1 MMSRKIAPFVVV
13 GSGLIF
19 IADVNYPICLSVTS
33 FSFSFLRFLMDVV
46 NANEVTQSIEVLLVD
61 DHPAVREALATAIN
75 ARPDVRVCG
84 EAENA
89 QEALDMVGKHQPDVA
104 VVDISLEK
112 SHGLDLVQNLCSL
125 YPDVQV
131 IVFSMHDESVYA
143 ERAIRAGAVGYLM
156 KSEPTHSVMEAIM
169 AASRG
174 EVYLSKA
181 MAARI
186 LSRVVRGR
194 TESRDRL
201 GTTLDELTDRE
212 LEVFEGLGQ
221 GRTVPQIMEQ
231 LCLSRK
237 TVETYRRRA
246 KEKLGFDTVAELLR
260 FAVQWTYGRDT
271 PEGPGKQRR

>member
-1 MMSRKIAPFVVV
+1 
-13 GSGLIF
+13 
-19 IADVNYPICLSVTS
+19 
-33 FSFSFLRFLMDVV
+33 MDVSTQ
-46 NANEVTQSIEVLLVD
+46 NESNRMIDVLLVD

-75 ARPDVRVCG
+75 ARPDARVTG

-89 QEALDMVGKHQPDVA
+89 RAALDMVAERQPDVA

-125 YPDVQV
+125 HPDVQV
-131 IVFSMHDESVYA
+131 VVFSMHDETVYA

-156 KSEPTHSVMEAIM
+156 KSEPTRNVMEAIT
-169 AASRG
+169 AASQG

-194 TESRDRL
+194 TSPRGQL

-212 LEVFEGLGQ
+212 LEVFEALGQ

-246 KEKLGFDTVAELLR
+246 KEKLGFSTVAELLR
-260 FAVQWTYGRDT
+260 FAVQWTYGQNSGAGSVRS
-271 PEGPGKQRR
+271 

>member
-1 MMSRKIAPFVVV
+1 
-13 GSGLIF
+13 
-19 IADVNYPICLSVTS
+19 
-33 FSFSFLRFLMDVV
+33 MDD
-46 NANEVTQSIEVLLVD
+46 ANVSEVTRCISVLLVD

-75 ARPDVRVCG
+75 ARPDAEVCG
-84 EAENA
+84 EAESA
-89 QEALDMVGKHQPDVA
+89 QQALDLIQEVQPDVA

-112 SHGLDLVQNLCSL
+112 SHGLDLVQNICSL
-125 YPDVQV
+125 HSDVQV
-131 IVFSMHDESVYA
+131 VVFSMHDEAVYA

-156 KSEPTHSVMEAIM
+156 KSEPTRNVMEAIT
-169 AASRG
+169 AAAQG

-194 TESRDRL
+194 SSSQGQL

-212 LEVFEGLGQ
+212 LEVFEALGQ

-231 LCLSRK
+231 LHLSRK

-246 KEKLGFDTVAELLR
+246 KEKLGFSTVAELLR
-260 FAVQWTYGRDT
+260 FAVQWTYGQSNER
-271 PEGPGKQRR
+271 PVKS